1 MSGFSFADLQNVAKE
16 AGFDLVPDG
25 EYEVVID
32 SGVKTKKTGNGKDM
46 IVVKFK
52 LLPGQPAKGAVF
64 NNFVIS
70 PESPNA
76 LAFFFRH
83 MKALGLGDDFFA
95 GNPTIEQVA
104 KALEGRQA
112 RIEVGHREYN
122 GTDRNEVKN
131 IKQSKTVNGN
141 GAGPVP
147 MAKPAGV
154 PNISTPAPAQPQ
166 ATQVAE
172 KLQASAV
179 ATAEAA
185 GEPDDPF

>member
-1 MSGFSFADLQNVAKE
+1 MSGFSFADLQEVAKE

-25 EYEVVID
+25 EYEAVID
-32 SGVKTKKTGNGKDM
+32 AGVKTKKTGNGKDM
-46 IVVKFK
+46 ITVKFK

-83 MKALGLGDDFFA
+83 MKALGLGDEFFA

-104 KALEGRQA
+104 KALEGRTC
-112 RIEVGHREYN
+112 RIKVGHREYN
-122 GTDRNEVKN
+122 GTDRNEVT
-131 IKQSKTVNGN
+131 QVSPSKNGN
-141 GAGPVP
+141 GSGPVP

-154 PNISTPAPAQPQ
+154 PSISTPTPAPVPAAAAPVTVPPT
-166 ATQVAE
+166 AT
-172 KLQASAV
+172 
-179 ATAEAA
+179 EAA